1 MFIASY
7 DYGYGNELVPYL
19 KELNST
25 VLASV
30 ILGFILIWI
39 LYLGISALKNEH
51 VRVYT
56 SVGYLALAC
65 LVITGLFGYTF
76 WDASIASIV
85 LIGGIVIG
93 IELCILGDTLDEYQ
107 RMLDE
112 RNEKWSLDEIIFLIH
127 FIMIYLTIAGG
138 LVLIILAATSVL
150 SFSILWVMLIYAMLV
165 FIQIGFLILFS
176 RPDE

>member
-25 VLASV
+25 VWASV
-30 ILGFILIWI
+30 ILGLILIWI
-39 LYLGISALKNEH
+39 IYLGISALKGEN

-76 WDASIASIV
+76 WDVSIASIV
-85 LIGGIVIG
+85 LIGGIIIG
-93 IELCILGDTLDEYQ
+93 IELCVLGDELDNYRE
-107 RMLDE
+107 MLDE
-112 RNEKWSLDEIIFLIH
+112 REERRERRKQIH
-127 FIMIYLTIAGG
+127 EYMKRRKGG
-138 LVLIILAATSVL
+138 
-150 SFSILWVMLIYAMLV
+150 
-165 FIQIGFLILFS
+165 
-176 RPDE
+176 R